1 MVKQGSEC
9 NRVSPAQQKVQP
21 GGLAAGTGGTAG
33 CKKQNLDKIPG
44 KT

>member
-1 MVKQGSEC
+1 MVKQGREC

-21 GGLAAGTGGTAG
+21 GGLAAGTSGSIGS
-33 CKKQNLDKIPG
+33 KKQNLDKIPG